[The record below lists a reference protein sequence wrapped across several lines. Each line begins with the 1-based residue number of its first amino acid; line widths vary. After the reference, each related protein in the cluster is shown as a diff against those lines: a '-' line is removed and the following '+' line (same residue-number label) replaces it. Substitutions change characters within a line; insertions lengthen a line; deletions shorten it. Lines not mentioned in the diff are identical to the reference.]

1 MEPTAAISRLIW
13 DMKYRLKAADGQP
26 VDATVD
32 ATWKRIADALAAPEM
47 DAASWSGA
55 FLEALVEFKFL
66 PAGRIVAG
74 AGADRE
80 VTLFNCFVMGEIPDD
95 MAGIFEHLKEA
106 ALTMQKGGGIG
117 YDFSTLRPKGAPV

>member
-32 ATWKRIADALAAPEM
+32 ATWRRIADALAAPED
-47 DAASWSGA
+47 DAESWSGL
-55 FLEALVEFKFL
+55 FLEALVDFKFL

-74 AGADRE
+74 AGADR
-80 VTLFNCFVMGEIPDD
+80 
-95 MAGIFEHLKEA
+95 
-106 ALTMQKGGGIG
+106 
-117 YDFSTLRPKGAPV
+117 